1 MHGTLGSIR
10 ARAGEGQDDT
20 EPMRAFGDPY
30 SAYMRILSA
39 FLLTLDNTLIF
50 LWFPDLGQASAT
62 EGREGGKEGGR
73 ERRRKGNIEE
83 GEGST
88 FVPTGE
94 IMLSP
99 RSFGTTRSPLSTTP
113 VCWAA

>member
-10 ARAGEGQDDT
+10 ARAGEGQDDA
-20 EPMRAFGDPY
+20 EPMKAFGDPH
-30 SAYMRILSA
+30 SACMRILSA

-50 LWFPDLGQASAT
+50 LQFPDLDQGSAT
-62 EGREGGKEGGR
+62 EGREGGKEGER
-73 ERRRKGNIEE
+73 ERGSKENIEE
-83 GEGST
+83 GKGSII
-88 FVPTGE
+88 VPTGE
-94 IMLSP
+94 IMLSH

>member
-10 ARAGEGQDDT
+10 ARAGEGQDDA
-20 EPMRAFGDPY
+20 ESMSAFGDPH

-50 LWFPDLGQASAT
+50 LQFSDLDQGRAT
-62 EGREGGKEGGR
+62 EGREGVKEGER
-73 ERRRKGNIEE
+73 ERESKKNIE
-83 GEGST
+83 GEGSII
-88 FVPTGE
+88 VPTGE
-94 IMLSP
+94 IMLSY
-99 RSFGTTRSPLSTTP
+99 RSFGTTYSPLSTTP